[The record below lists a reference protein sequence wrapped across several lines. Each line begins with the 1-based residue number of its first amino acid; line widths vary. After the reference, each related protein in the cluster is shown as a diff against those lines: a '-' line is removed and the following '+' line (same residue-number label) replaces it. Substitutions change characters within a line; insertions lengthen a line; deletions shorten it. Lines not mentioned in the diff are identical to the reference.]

1 MIRLSLFALISGLVA
16 GFASWSYGMVFSNAL
31 LVDYS
36 AVIPTTAIF
45 ISSLIGCIL
54 ATLGYAG
61 LTKFLP
67 NWGEFIFGMLF
78 ALLSIASIIGVFGA
92 QLPDSDDESFYYL
105 IFGYAIP
112 MHFFPFMVWYALKPL
127 FTRKWRDWKYI
138 EWKRGRKCPRF
149 LLFIPLI
156 EPPVFLSFGNG
167 NPIDLVT

>member
-1 MIRLSLFALISGLVA
+1 MLPFQSLKSKVMIRLSLFALISGLVA
-16 GFASWSYGMVFSNAL
+16 GFASWSYGTVFSDAL

-36 AVIPTTAIF
+36 AVIPTSAIF

-78 ALLSIASIIGVFGA
+78 ALLSIASIVGVFGA

-127 FTRKWRDWKYI
+127 FVRK
-138 EWKRGRKCPRF
+138 
-149 LLFIPLI
+149 
-156 EPPVFLSFGNG
+156 
-167 NPIDLVT
+167 